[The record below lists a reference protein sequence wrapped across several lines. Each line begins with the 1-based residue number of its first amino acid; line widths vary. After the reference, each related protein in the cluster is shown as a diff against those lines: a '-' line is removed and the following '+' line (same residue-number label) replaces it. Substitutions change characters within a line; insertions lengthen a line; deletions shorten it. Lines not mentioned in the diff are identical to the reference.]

1 MPLNIKKVLVCDAV
15 DKSCVELLEQHGIN
29 VTYKLKLPV
38 EELCQEVKHSGW
50 QFYFGLR
57 ADVHPNWLPG
67 PSRRPR
73 RSEHEGGSL
82 GQEALCR
89 HRALWKNPGRPG
101 TGTHW
106 SRGRHSH
113 EDLGHADYRIRSH
126 HHRGGGQGGRH
137 REDDAGGDLATGGL
151 HNRAHAAD
159 PSHQKSHIDGDPGQV
174 QAGCQGGKCGPRRHR
189 R

>member
-1 MPLNIKKVLVCDAV
+1 
-15 DKSCVELLEQHGIN
+15 
-29 VTYKLKLPV
+29 
-38 EELCQEVKHSGW
+38 
-50 QFYFGLR
+50 
-57 ADVHPNWLPG
+57 VHPNWLPG

-113 EDLGHADYRIRSH
+113 EDLGHAGELDWVFI
-126 HHRGGGQGGRH
+126 QG
-137 REDDAGGDLATGGL
+137 EILIE
-151 HNRAHAAD
+151 
-159 PSHQKSHIDGDPGQV
+159 P
-174 QAGCQGGKCGPRRHR
+174 
-189 R
+189 